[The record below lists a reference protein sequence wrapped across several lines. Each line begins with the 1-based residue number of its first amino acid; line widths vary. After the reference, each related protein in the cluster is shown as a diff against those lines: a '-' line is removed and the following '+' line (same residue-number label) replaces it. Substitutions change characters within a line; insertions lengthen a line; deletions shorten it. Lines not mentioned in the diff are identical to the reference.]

1 MIARHYKQIAIKY
14 AEDVIYGAEVLGN
27 ATDIEIQGTDL
38 VIKGTDI
45 VLTGD
50 DIVIAGD
57 DIVNACKR
65 FLEDLKRDD
74 IEYRS
79 KDPDACITLMEGLFV
94 HRKGEKLDGTPLL
107 GKPLKLEPWEIFIV
121 CNLLGFY
128 YTGTEERRFKEGLI
142 MLARKN
148 GKAVSLDTE
157 IPTPDG
163 WKMMGDIHEG
173 DYVYG
178 HDGKPAK
185 VIVES
190 EIFNKPMYRVTFEDG
205 AEIKASED
213 HVWTVQTKSSR
224 RTGRY
229 KATSTKKRPRAD
241 LVGRDGW
248 FETTTKDISEKYV
261 NVRSDGKGVEY
272 EYRVPMPNAVQYP
285 KRDLPVDPYTLGVW
299 LGDGSSSSTA
309 ITCSDGD
316 KHEMMSL
323 LAAEGHKCEWHKS
336 VNRAGAIYLDVQ
348 GHAKKNPLRDAL
360 REIGVFNNKHIP
372 EMYMTASIDQRLAL
386 LQGLMDTDGTCS
398 KAGQCEFVQKS
409 MRISD
414 QIVELISSL
423 GLKATKSAKIAKCN
437 GKDAGIVYR
446 VQFWT
451 DQSFPCFRLERK
463 RIRLKENIAPRMKAK
478 SIVKV
483 ERIAD
488 EPSKC
493 IAIDNESHLYLVGR
507 QYTATHNTS
516 FVAALSFAVSIM
528 QRRSGS
534 TVYVVAAAL
543 KQSMESFKF
552 IDFSLT
558 YKGIRDEFIVKDNAM
573 EHSIQ
578 YTFEANGVPDG
589 SIDIQIMASNP
600 DAQDSFNCNFAI
612 ADEMAAYKKASQ
624 YNRFKEA
631 MKGYT
636 NKLMIGI
643 TTAGDN
649 ANSFGYRRMEYA
661 AKVAAGTVKDDELFA
676 FIARA
681 DVDDKGNCDFTSPIQ
696 HRKANP
702 NYGVTIRPKDI
713 LNESLQAQNDPQQR
727 KDFLSR
733 SLNIYTTALKAWFD
747 IEEFR
752 ASDRKYSWTLEELA
766 RMKIDWFGG
775 ADLSRVY
782 DLTAAALVGRYED
795 VDIIITHGFTP
806 IAQAAKKSDED
817 NIPLFGWEEDGWLT
831 MCNSPT
837 VNIADIVNWFVKMR
851 KMGFRIKAV
860 GHDRKFAGEEYFP
873 AMKKAG
879 FNVIDQPQYFYLKSQ
894 GFRHIETAA
903 KNGTLYYLH
912 STAYE
917 YCVQN
922 VAAVEKTDDAV
933 QYEKVSPEMRIDLF
947 DASVF
952 ATIQMVAREEK
963 EKKGKEWWGDE

>member
-14 AEDVIYGAEVLGN
+14 AEDVIYGAEVLGK
-27 ATDIEIQGTDL
+27 AKDIVIQGTDI
-38 VIKGTDI
+38 VIKGTDV

-148 GKAVSLDTE
+148 GK
-157 IPTPDG
+157 
-163 WKMMGDIHEG
+163 
-173 DYVYG
+173 
-178 HDGKPAK
+178 
-185 VIVES
+185 
-190 EIFNKPMYRVTFEDG
+190 
-205 AEIKASED
+205 
-213 HVWTVQTKSSR
+213 
-224 RTGRY
+224 
-229 KATSTKKRPRAD
+229 
-241 LVGRDGW
+241 
-248 FETTTKDISEKYV
+248 
-261 NVRSDGKGVEY
+261 
-272 EYRVPMPNAVQYP
+272 
-285 KRDLPVDPYTLGVW
+285 
-299 LGDGSSSSTA
+299 
-309 ITCSDGD
+309 
-316 KHEMMSL
+316 
-323 LAAEGHKCEWHKS
+323 
-336 VNRAGAIYLDVQ
+336 
-348 GHAKKNPLRDAL
+348 
-360 REIGVFNNKHIP
+360 
-372 EMYMTASIDQRLAL
+372 
-386 LQGLMDTDGTCS
+386 
-398 KAGQCEFVQKS
+398 
-409 MRISD
+409 
-414 QIVELISSL
+414 
-423 GLKATKSAKIAKCN
+423 
-437 GKDAGIVYR
+437 
-446 VQFWT
+446 
-451 DQSFPCFRLERK
+451 
-463 RIRLKENIAPRMKAK
+463 
-478 SIVKV
+478 
-483 ERIAD
+483 
-488 EPSKC
+488 
-493 IAIDNESHLYLVGR
+493 
-507 QYTATHNTS
+507 TS

-558 YKGIRDEFIVKDNAM
+558 YKGIRDEFTVKDNAM

-578 YTFEANGVPDG
+578 YTFEADGVPDG

-661 AKVAAGTVKDDELFA
+661 AKVAAGTVKDDEMFA

-681 DVDDKGNCDFTSPIQ
+681 DVDDKGNCDYTNPIQ

-702 NYGVTIRPKDI
+702 SYGVTIRPKEI
-713 LNESLQAQNDPQQR
+713 LNDALQAQNDPQQR

-752 ASDRKYSWTLEELA
+752 ASDRKYNWTLEELA
-766 RMKIDWFGG
+766 KMKIDWFGG

-782 DLTAAALVGRYED
+782 DLTAAALVGRYKD
-795 VDIIITHGFTP
+795 VDIIITHAFTP

-837 VNIADIVNWFVKMR
+837 VNIGDIVNWFVKMR

-879 FNVIDQPQYFYLKSQ
+879 FTVIDQPQYFYLKSQ

-903 KNGTLYYLH
+903 KNGSLYYLH

-933 QYEKVSPEMRIDLF
+933 QYEKVSPDMRIDLF